1 MRSTTPRLQGSEVDL
16 LLEQGGLLLQVADD
30 GQGGDPK
37 AWRHG
42 LGLGGVRKR
51 VRALGGSVQ

>member
-1 MRSTTPRLQGSEVDL
+1 M
-16 LLEQGGLLLQVADD
+16 
-30 GQGGDPK
+30 

-51 VRALGGSVQ
+51 VRALGGSVQWQDNVGRGIRCEVRIPGLGERA